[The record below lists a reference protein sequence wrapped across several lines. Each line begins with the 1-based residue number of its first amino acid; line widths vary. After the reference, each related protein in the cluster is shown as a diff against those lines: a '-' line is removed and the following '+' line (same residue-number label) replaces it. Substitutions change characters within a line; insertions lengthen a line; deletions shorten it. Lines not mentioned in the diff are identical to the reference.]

1 MDVRGPKVFSFQEL
15 SRLKSLIRDIDPGS
29 FVVISETLEVM
40 GQRIGNQ
47 PHW

>member
-1 MDVRGPKVFSFQEL
+1 LK
-15 SRLKSLIRDIDPGS
+15 RLVTAVDPDA
-29 FVVISETLEVM
+29 FLVVTETTEVM